1 MKFFQA
7 FVLVKYRKH
16 KWKGFLFNMKKIS
29 FVVIACSFILA
40 GCSDIIDAVSG
51 INSKANE
58 AAEAI
63 SEDVHS
69 LRNVKVH
76 VEDQENVTVNNL
88 IKAILRDVQW
98 KHEKKDETEILII
111 SGTWSEGLFE
121 EYNFTNAEKEMLKEY
136 GEVKIKLFF
145 NNKQLQTDLTT
156 VNLTNSD
163 DNRIVDLHGKEAF
176 NSIQN
181 AYK

>member
-1 MKFFQA
+1 M
-7 FVLVKYRKH
+7 
-16 KWKGFLFNMKKIS
+16 FNTKKIS

-40 GCSDIIDAVSG
+40 GCSDINDAISG

-69 LRNVKVH
+69 LRNVKIH
-76 VEDQENVTVNNL
+76 VENQENVTVNNL

-111 SGTWSEGLFE
+111 SGTWKEGLFE
-121 EYNFTNAEKEMLKEY
+121 EYNFTPIEKDELKEN
-136 GEVKIKLFF
+136 GDVNIKLFYK
-145 NNKQLQTDLTT
+145 NKQLQTDLTT
-156 VNLTNSD
+156 VILTN
-163 DNRIVDLHGKEAF
+163 NNNVIVDLQGKEAF
-176 NSIQN
+176 NSIKN

>member
-16 KWKGFLFNMKKIS
+16 TWKGCLFNMKKIS
-29 FVVIACSFILA
+29 FVVIACSFFLA
-40 GCSDIIDAVSG
+40 GCNDINDAISG

-58 AAEAI
+58 AAKAI

-69 LRNVKVH
+69 LRNVKIH

-111 SGTWSEGLFE
+111 NGIWKEGLFE
-121 EYNFTNAEKEMLKEY
+121 DYNFTPIEKEKLREN
-136 GEVKIKLFF
+136 GDVNIKLFYK
-145 NNKQLQTDLTT
+145 NKQLQTDLTT
-156 VNLTNSD
+156 VILTN
-163 DNRIVDLHGKEAF
+163 NNNVIVDLQGKEAF